1 MKLASL
7 VTKLGVVGALALPLS
22 AQDGKEVSHEDG
34 SYAFGT
40 QFGGQFKE
48 GEVSID
54 DFVAGFRD
62 QLSGKKTRI
71 AESELESAFRAWQSG
86 LQKKRKDAAAKEG
99 EVNLAAA
106 EAFLKEN
113 GAKEGV
119 KTTASGLQYI
129 VLKEGSGVSPTA
141 TDKVKAHYHGTLV
154 DGTVFD
160 SSKERG
166 QPFETQVN
174 RVVKGWIEGL
184 QLMKPGASYRFFIHP
199 DLAYGPRGQNKIPAN
214 SLLIFDL
221 DLIEVISAPKKK
233 PKIQAVTPPV
243 AIPPLKKKDK

>member
-1 MKLASL
+1 MKLPSFL
-7 VTKLGVVGALALPLS
+7 TTLGAVGALALPLS
-22 AQDGKEVSHEDG
+22 AQDGEDVTHKDG
-34 SYAFGT
+34 SYAFGAR
-40 QFGGQFKE
+40 FASQFKE
-48 GEVSID
+48 GEVSVD

-62 QLSGKKTRI
+62 QLAGKDLRI
-71 AESELESAFRAWQSG
+71 PESQVEIAFRAWQSG
-86 LQKKRKDAAAKEG
+86 VEAKRKEAAEKEG
-99 EVNLAAA
+99 KENLAAA

-129 VLKEGSGVSPTA
+129 VLKEGSGVSPKA
-141 TDKVKAHYHGTLV
+141 TDKVKAHYHGTLI

-166 QPFETQVN
+166 RPFETQVN

-199 DLAYGPRGQNKIPAN
+199 DLAYGKRSQGKIPSN

-221 DLIEVISAPKKK
+221 DLIEVIAAPEKK

>member
-1 MKLASL
+1 
-7 VTKLGVVGALALPLS
+7 
-22 AQDGKEVSHEDG
+22 
-34 SYAFGT
+34 
-40 QFGGQFKE
+40 
-48 GEVSID
+48 
-54 DFVAGFRD
+54 
-62 QLSGKKTRI
+62 
-71 AESELESAFRAWQSG
+71 
-86 LQKKRKDAAAKEG
+86 
-99 EVNLAAA
+99 
-106 EAFLKEN
+106 
-113 GAKEGV
+113 V

-129 VLKEGSGVSPTA
+129 VLQEGSGVSPTA